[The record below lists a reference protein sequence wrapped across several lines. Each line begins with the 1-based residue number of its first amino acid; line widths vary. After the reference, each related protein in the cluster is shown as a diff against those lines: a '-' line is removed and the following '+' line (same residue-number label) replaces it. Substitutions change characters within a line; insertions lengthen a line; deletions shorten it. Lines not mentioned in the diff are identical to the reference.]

1 MCICK
6 SLVAVMRG
14 LALQGSQPE
23 SLGIGS
29 RSDLVCTRMAWK
41 AVGSGKGGG
50 EKQCSVISAFVYLHD
65 TSPIRYTCK
74 SVSFA
79 WASYLQEITMSK
91 CQQAAMGKP

>member
-6 SLVAVMRG
+6 SLTAVMPG

-23 SLGIGS
+23 SLGIGIW
-29 RSDLVCTRMAWK
+29 SDLVCTRMAWK
-41 AVGSGKGGG
+41 TVGSGKGGD
-50 EKQCSVISAFVYLHD
+50 EKLCSVISDSVYLHD
-65 TSPIRYTCK
+65 TSPIRYK

-91 CQQAAMGKP
+91 CQQIAMGKP